1 MNTVILQNT
10 SCGQISATVKRI
22 YLALAFLITLGI
34 GVLGIV
40 ATKANFIDMEGLANN
55 LFAMGNLHF
64 DISAPAGFTP
74 QGQCGATQTRNITI
88 VNQGNPFRYK
98 IKTANVSGALCPY
111 LTLRASLDGVPVCSG
126 SLAGFVCDNQVF
138 PEIGPGPAHTWTF
151 LATYGNDAPSGSAC
165 AFDFVY
171 SSWQM
176 TLSQGGFSDEQTI
189 SNVISAGNCGPKTP
203 MIINKIYYDVAS
215 SGKGTDPDNEWIELY
230 NPNAASVNLKGWKLC
245 SQWSC
250 ETVKYDSWIL
260 SHGYAV
266 VSRVSSTW
274 NYWPVPAGVI
284 KINDFVEGTMTIA
297 LDNDNGLLFL
307 KDPDGLITDQMNY
320 GTPSTSW
327 PLYNANVWNPGV
339 VDGGQGHA
347 LGRYPSGTDT
357 NTAADWKDYA
367 MPSVT
372 ITSTGTNGMY
382 ISGKTYAISWSASN
396 PSGPDDNLLVDLY
409 YVLDTNDNNAY
420 DSTDQTILIA
430 SSLPHSGSR
439 NLTITGAYH
448 FFGYVWIKAIVRNTD
463 NFMVSATTRS
473 CSIFEPDSDD
483 IIPPDPVKDLL
494 DDLGSDF
501 GNGNATSTA
510 TSTDDTVPNVDDDTA
525 TSTDDVLPDVL
536 DDAASTT
543 SIIATSTDDVVSV
556 IVNDTATSTADGSQ
570 SIDTGE
576 IGDNVAFNAL
586 SAPDVPLIAADELIN
601 SAVPPCVGNNVLSDT
616 DNNFGEPDGGTLDSS
631 DTVALPGVP
640 DKDCGL
646 GTADFQNNGLL
657 DSPPGEAVVSTGDLA
672 ADNQTGGHLTA

>member
-10 SCGQISATVKRI
+10 GGGWISATTKRI
-22 YLALAFLITLGI
+22 YLALAFLITVGI

-40 ATKANFIDMEGLANN
+40 ATKANFTDIEGLANN

-64 DISAPAGFTP
+64 DISSPAAFSP
-74 QGQCGATQTRNITI
+74 QGQCGATPTRNIAI

-98 IKTANVSGALCPY
+98 IKTANVSGALCSY
-111 LTLRASLDGVPVCSG
+111 VTLRASLDGVPVCSG
-126 SLAGFVCDNQVF
+126 DLAGFACDNQVF

-151 LATYGNDAPSGSAC
+151 LATYGNDAPSGTAC

-171 SSWQM
+171 SSWQR
-176 TLSQGGFSDEQTI
+176 TLSQGGFSDEQRT

-215 SGKGTDPDNEWIELY
+215 SGKGTDPDNEWVELY

-320 GTPSTSW
+320 GTPSASW

-347 LGRYPSGTDT
+347 LGRYPGGIDT
-357 NTAADWKDYA
+357 NTVADWKDYA
-367 MPSVT
+367 LPSVT
-372 ITSTGTNGMY
+372 LTSVGTNGMY
-382 ISGKTYAISWSASN
+382 LYGNTYAISWVSSN
-396 PSGPDDNLLVDLY
+396 PSGNDNSLLVDLY
-409 YVLDTNDNNAY
+409 YVMDTNGNNAY

-430 SSLPHSGSR
+430 SNLPHSGSW
-439 NLTITGAYH
+439 NLTIAGAYH

-473 CSIFEPDSDD
+473 CPIFEPDSDD
-483 IIPPDPVKDLL
+483 IIPPDPAKDLS

-501 GNGNATSTA
+501 GNGTATSTA
-510 TSTDDTVPNVDDDTA
+510 TSTDDIIPDADDATSTATSTDETVPNVDDGTA
-525 TSTDDVLPDVL
+525 TSTDDVLSEVL

-543 SIIATSTDDVVSV
+543 SITATSTDDVVSV

-576 IGDNVAFNAL
+576 IGDNVL
-586 SAPDVPLIAADELIN
+586 P
-601 SAVPPCVGNNVLSDT
+601 DT
-616 DNNFGEPDGGTLDSS
+616 DNNFAEPDGGTLDSK
-631 DTVALPGVP
+631 PGVP

-646 GTADFQNNGLL
+646 GTADLQNNGLSG
-657 DSPPGEAVVSTGDLA
+657 SPPGETAVSTDDFAIDDL
-672 ADNQTGGHLTA
+672 TGVI